1 MDAALVVGAGGVTV
15 YRVAVATVAPADR
28 PPDEWAYVLSV
39 AMAVALLARRR
50 WPGTVMAAV
59 GGLFLLYHVL
69 EYPGGAPAVPLW
81 VALYSVAVA
90 TRRRAGLVLAGILLG
105 FDAYSRMVINQV
117 GLLDAT
123 LDSSTVVFVSMLLLG
138 EVVRGRRTRLALLAA
153 DRERVAALRVTE
165 ERIRIARELHDVTAH
180 TLAVVNVQAGVAA
193 EVLDD
198 DPAQARAA
206 LENVRRAARE
216 ALNELRAAVGTIRDG
231 SRPAESADDRT
242 GGDRTGGADDRIRDD
257 RAGGDRTGCDR
268 TEVEPPGPT
277 LDRLP
282 ALAASTGA
290 VVVYEGERRPLSRA
304 VELTAY
310 RIVQEAVA
318 NALRH
323 AEAQRIDVRL
333 GFRPDGLSLL
343 VSDDGRGATGPPGNG
358 LRGMTERAVG
368 LGGWLRVGPA
378 DGGGFQVRGWL
389 PG

>member
-1 MDAALVVGAGGVTV
+1 MRRWLVDAALVVGAGGATV

-28 PPDEWAYVLSV
+28 SPDEWAYVLSV

-50 WPGTVMAAV
+50 WPAVVLAVV
-59 GGLFLLYHVL
+59 GGLFLLYHVM

-81 VALYSVAVA
+81 VALYSVTVA
-90 TRRRAGLVLAGILLG
+90 TRRRAGLVLAGVLIAI
-105 FDAYSRMVINQV
+105 DAYSRMVINQV

-138 EVVRGRRTRLALLAA
+138 EVVRGRRARLALLAA

-216 ALNELRAAVGTIRDG
+216 ALDELRAAVGTIRDG
-231 SRPAESADDRT
+231 PRPTET
-242 GGDRTGGADDRIRDD
+242 
-257 RAGGDRTGCDR
+257 AGDR

-290 VVVYEGERRPLSRA
+290 VVVYEGEARPLSRA

-323 AEAQRIDVRL
+323 ADAQRIDVHL
-333 GFRPDGLSLL
+333 GFLPDGLSLL

-358 LRGMTERAVG
+358 LRGMAERAAG
-368 LGGWLRVGPA
+368 LGGWLRAGPA

>member
-1 MDAALVVGAGGVTV
+1 MDATLAIGAGGVTV
-15 YRVAVATVAPADR
+15 YRVAVATVGPADR

-39 AMAVALLARRR
+39 VMASVLLGRRR
-50 WPGTVMAAV
+50 WPAAVLAVV
-59 GGLFLLYHVL
+59 GGLFLLYHVR
-69 EYPGGAPAVPLW
+69 EYPGGAPAAPVW

-90 TRRRAGLVLAGILLG
+90 PRREAGLVVAGVLLV
-105 FDAYSRMVINQV
+105 FDANSRMMVDQV
-117 GLLDAT
+117 GFLDAT
-123 LDSSTVVFVSMLLLG
+123 LDSSTVVFAAMLLLG
-138 EVVRGRRTRLALLAA
+138 EVVRGRRVRLALLAA
-153 DRERVAALRVTE
+153 DRERVAELRVTE
-165 ERIRIARELHDVTAH
+165 ERMRIARELHDVTAH

-216 ALNELRAAVGTIRDG
+216 AMGELRAAVGTIRDG
-231 SRPAESADDRT
+231 RPLT
-242 GGDRTGGADDRIRDD
+242 GGGNGPSSTE
-257 RAGGDRTGCDR
+257 AGGGPPGA
-268 TEVEPPGPT
+268 EPPAPT

-290 VVVYEGERRPLSRA
+290 VVVYEGERRRLPGA

-323 AEAQRIDVRL
+323 ADARRIDVRV
-333 GFRPDGLSLL
+333 GFQPDGLSLL

-358 LRGMTERAVG
+358 LRGMTERAAG
-368 LGGWLRVGPA
+368 LGGWVRAGSA